1 MFFQNRVEEQNRHIA
16 FCLSQLNFSERSI
29 KKLQENLPCYQGLLS
44 DVELFDLFINIIGKA
59 KKCVKAENKVTHFM
73 QTVLLDECFFVWQIV
88 LEEFEAKLTEIHKKG
103 LEEEETNETAVL
115 ENSVL
120 ATPSQSKLYL

>member
-1 MFFQNRVEEQNRHIA
+1 MKKKNTAKVLLKNFAIDSGLQGKFLYLKASRHVFSKHRVEEQNRHIA

-73 QTVLLDECFFVWQIV
+73 QTVLLDVCFFVW
-88 LEEFEAKLTEIHKKG
+88 
-103 LEEEETNETAVL
+103 
-115 ENSVL
+115 
-120 ATPSQSKLYL
+120 